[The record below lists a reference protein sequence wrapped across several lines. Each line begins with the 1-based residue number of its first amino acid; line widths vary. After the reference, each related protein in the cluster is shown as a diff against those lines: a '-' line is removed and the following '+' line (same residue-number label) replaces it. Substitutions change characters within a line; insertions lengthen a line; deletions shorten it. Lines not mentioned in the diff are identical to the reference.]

1 MPWFQVLHGYSY
13 GSLFFLHLESQ
24 SLRVSCE
31 PLVIVTLVNRECS
44 IKIHSQAGDGFVILQ
59 GILSKSMFANMILPK
74 LFINVWMFSIESTS
88 ILIYDL
94 GVMGLAIRESVQTP
108 LQLEG
113 DP

>member
-1 MPWFQVLHGYSY
+1 M
-13 GSLFFLHLESQ
+13 
-24 SLRVSCE
+24 
-31 PLVIVTLVNRECS
+31 
-44 IKIHSQAGDGFVILQ
+44 KIHPQAGDGFVILQ